1 MMKTLLI
8 ASMMLWSGT
17 LICFGTEPDTL
28 MKTVLKN
35 NRLLKAARESYQV
48 AILEAGTG
56 NAPPNPEVEF
66 GYMYGNQAFMGNKMD
81 FSVTQQVDFPTAYI
95 HKSRLRKI
103 KTTQAE
109 LEYIISRQEILLQ
122 AKQLWI
128 ERVHLNQQEI
138 LLLARLEQA
147 HKINDHYQLKMAV
160 GEVGP
165 LAVNQSNLQLTA
177 IQSEYDQLLSDI
189 RGNKIAILE
198 ISGGD
203 EVDIP
208 ESIFPIPV
216 SFIPDSLLQAYL
228 LGPELQLYLYELD
241 LKEEAK
247 SLTISEIL
255 PKLSAGYYSETVL
268 NQKFK
273 GFLVGITVPL
283 WENSNRVQQAKSEI
297 IYAEADAEY
306 FKYLQSKQL
315 LQKMDQLESLKARSQ
330 KLEVALGTG
339 NSIELLALAL
349 DSGELS
355 LSEYFYASD
364 FFFQNQQLL
373 LRYKK
378 DQLILEAELL
388 KVYL

>member
-17 LICFGTEPDTL
+17 VICFGTEPDTL
-28 MKTVLKN
+28 MKTVLEN

-147 HKINDHYQLKMAV
+147 QKINDHYQLKLAV

-165 LAVNQSNLQLTA
+165 LAFNQSNLQLTA
-177 IQSEYDQLLSDI
+177 IQSEYDQVLSDI

-247 SLTISEIL
+247 SLTISENL

-297 IYAEADAEY
+297 IYAEADAEH
-306 FKYLQSKQL
+306 FKYLQSKEL
-315 LQKMDQLESLKARSQ
+315 LQKMDQLESLKARTEN
-330 KLEVALGTG
+330 LEVALGTG

-364 FFFQNQQLL
+364 FFFRNQQLL